1 LPAAAQERLS
11 SAARRAAD
19 TPRFRERLEHD
30 GLEPAPD
37 RPLAEFAAM
46 VRQESAFWER
56 KVRELDL
63 KME

>member
-1 LPAAAQERLS
+1 
-11 SAARRAAD
+11 
-19 TPRFRERLEHD
+19 
-30 GLEPAPD
+30 LEPAPA
-37 RPLAEFAAM
+37 RPLAQFAEQ

>member
-1 LPAAAQERLS
+1 MTGWS
-11 SAARRAAD
+11 RR
-19 TPRFRERLEHD
+19 
-30 GLEPAPD
+30 
-37 RPLAEFAAM
+37 RPGRSRQFAEQ